1 MDKYINKSGGGERG
15 REEEWAHQVEEVM
28 RWRVGWVCRR
38 GEEEGSGAHHQLCV
52 RVNKECGGG
61 GVRRS
66 RPSLRSVAS
75 CCAPVVEKDDLI
87 CLKYVFVRR
96 DVYV

>member
-15 REEEWAHQVEEVM
+15 KEEEWAHQVEEVM

-52 RVNKECGGG
+52 RVNKECVCGGAG
-61 GVRRS
+61 GSEITTEPQICGFLLRPRRGK
-66 RPSLRSVAS
+66 R
-75 CCAPVVEKDDLI
+75 
-87 CLKYVFVRR
+87 
-96 DVYV
+96 

>member
-61 GVRRS
+61 FGDHDRASDLWLPAAPRRGK
-66 RPSLRSVAS
+66 R
-75 CCAPVVEKDDLI
+75 
-87 CLKYVFVRR
+87 
-96 DVYV
+96 